1 MMDGHFILQI
11 APIFALLIVLLILF
25 RGELA
30 GFFGKDAGGRSAKR
44 KRAGKGAAAEYQPPR
59 FRVTF
64 RGKAVLTVGAVSVL
78 CALSFGGR
86 LYSCLAIL
94 TAVLF
99 VYAFVS
105 CLWTKR
111 TLCFTQ
117 QLTSHKTFRGE
128 NGALRITQQHFC
140 PLPVSPVTLNCLC
153 AGYAE
158 EYELPGIPFR
168 EYTASHSLRA
178 AHVGLYGTGIRWA
191 EISDLFGLLCVR
203 KKPSSGLMPLAVL
216 PNPFPID
223 KPRTTV
229 GDDGASA
236 LGRTQ
241 EDYNAPEDV
250 RAYRPGDAMK
260 RIHWKLSSRKRE
272 LLVRRFEMPAPPDTL
287 ILLDCAPPVGGES
300 VTEGGERLRDALCET
315 AVAVAKLQ
323 MGDASPV
330 RLPLYGANATEF
342 TSDQASG
349 LALLQ
354 EMLAS
359 QPFTGGEDFARV
371 LNLELRRMRR
381 TGAAVIIT
389 TRLNAQI
396 VEGVSHIRRMGPTAR
411 LYLVTFTPD
420 APEYQPY
427 VTRLQHHLVEVCYV
441 TPA

>member
-1 MMDGHFILQI
+1 MMDWRDFLPFVPY
-11 APIFALLIVLLILF
+11 AAVCVLCIILF
-25 RGELA
+25 IYSDDIIA
-30 GFFGKDAGGRSAKR
+30 AVKR
-44 KRAGKGAAAEYQPPR
+44 RFSGKGAARQTAQDRDPR
-59 FRVTF
+59 FRITF
-64 RGKAVLTVGAVSVL
+64 RGKVVLVVGVISAL

-86 LYSCLAIL
+86 LYSCTAIL
-94 TAVLF
+94 TAAML
-99 VYAFVS
+99 VYALVS

-111 TLCFTQ
+111 TLRLTQ
-117 QLTSHKTFRGE
+117 YLTCNKVFRGN
-128 NGALRITQQHFC
+128 NGTLQISQQHFC
-140 PLPVSPVTLNCLC
+140 LLPVSPVTVSCQC

-158 EYELPGIPFR
+158 EYEMPGLPYK
-168 EYTASHSLRA
+168 EYTVSHSLKT

-191 EISDLFGLLCVR
+191 EISDLFGLLCMK
-203 KKPSSGLMPLAVL
+203 KKPASGLMTLAVL

-223 KPRTTV
+223 KPRTAI
-229 GDDGASA
+229 GDDSASA

-287 ILLDCAPPVGGES
+287 ILLDCTPPVGGEGVS
-300 VTEGGERLRDALCET
+300 EGVWRLRDALCET

-323 MGDASPV
+323 MEDASPV

-354 EMLAS
+354 EMLAY
-359 QPFTGGEDFARV
+359 QPFAGGVDFARV

-427 VTRLQHHLVEVCYV
+427 VMQLQHHLVEVCYV